1 MVDFGTFLMWYGLIR
16 LVLDVMHI
24 VDKLDK

>member
-16 LVLDVMHI
+16 LVLDVMRI